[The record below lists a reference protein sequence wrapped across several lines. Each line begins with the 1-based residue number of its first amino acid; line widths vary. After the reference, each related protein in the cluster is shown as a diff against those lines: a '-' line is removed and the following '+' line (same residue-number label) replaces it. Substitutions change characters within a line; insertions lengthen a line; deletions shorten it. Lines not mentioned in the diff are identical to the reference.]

1 MTYLLSALCIFFAI
15 TTAFFAY
22 TSFKFGK
29 MLLQVQESIEESL
42 QLIEEKVTSVS
53 RILEIPLFFD
63 SPEIKRVHNDLR
75 DCRDIIVKVANSF
88 SRIEETEDEEKKQ

>member
-1 MTYLLSALCIFFAI
+1 MIYFLSGLCIFFI
-15 TTAFFAY
+15 TTTVFFAY

-29 MLLQVQESIEESL
+29 MLLQAQESIEESL
-42 QLIEEKVTSVS
+42 QLIEERIASIS
-53 RILEIPLFFD
+53 RVLEIPLFFD

-88 SRIEETEDEEKKQ
+88 SRIEEIENEEKKQ